1 MAQFRYIA
9 KSRAGERREGV
20 LDAPD
25 RRSVMLLLSRQGLVP
40 ISVSEGGEGALPA
53 AATDKPAARS
63 GDGKP
68 ARSAPATPAAR
79 APRKTGSASSA
90 VSAPIR
96 A

>member
-40 ISVSEGGEGALPA
+40 ISVTDGGGGAAPA
-53 AATDKPAARS
+53 AATDKPAVRS

-68 ARSAPATPAAR
+68 ARSAPAVPAA
-79 APRKTGSASSA
+79 
-90 VSAPIR
+90 
-96 A
+96 